1 MQNSIVSPNTKLNL
15 FINFKDLHIVDSAL
29 VDMEAEG
36 CPHQMEA
43 LNPGSSGIDY
53 QHIALLVPNNLQDVR
68 MAADENVWLVAV
80 NQLKCIPVV
89 FPGIAADVCHKDLH
103 PLALEKTVD
112 GMFVAEVEIVA
123 ISRHTHQRLEL
134 GNDRSKGEPSP
145 KIAGMPYLVDR
156 FEEVA
161 KWSVKNSVGVRY
173 QSYVHFS

>member
-1 MQNSIVSPNTKLNL
+1 MQNSVVSPNTKLNL

-43 LNPGSSGIDY
+43 LNPGSSRIDY
-53 QHIALLVPNNLQDVR
+53 QHVTFLIPDNLQNVR
-68 MAADENVWLVAV
+68 MAADENIRLVAV
-80 NQLKCIPVV
+80 NQLKRIPVV

-103 PLALEKTVD
+103 TLALEKTVD
-112 GMFVAEVEIVA
+112 GMFVAKVEIVA
-123 ISRHTHQRLEL
+123 ISCHTHQRLEL

-145 KIAGMPYLVDR
+145 KIAGVPYLVDR

-161 KWSVKNSVGVRY
+161 KWSIKNSVGI
-173 QSYVHFS
+173 

>member
-43 LNPGSSGIDY
+43 LNPGSSRIDY
-53 QHIALLVPNNLQDVR
+53 QHVTFLIPDHFKDVR
-68 MAADENVWLVAV
+68 MAADENVRLVAV

-134 GNDRSKGEPSP
+134 GNDRGKGEPSSE
-145 KIAGMPYLVDR
+145 IAGMPYLVDR

>member
-1 MQNSIVSPNTKLNL
+1 MQNSIVSLNAKLNL

-36 CPHQMEA
+36 CPYQMEA
-43 LNPGSSGIDY
+43 LNPGSSRIDY
-53 QHIALLVPNNLQDVR
+53 QHVTFLIPDNLQNVR
-68 MAADENVWLVAV
+68 MAADENIRLVAV
-80 NQLKCIPVV
+80 NQLKRIPVV

-134 GNDRSKGEPSP
+134 GNDRSKGEPSSE
-145 KIAGMPYLVDR
+145 ITGVPYLVDR

-161 KWSVKNSVGVRY
+161 KWSIKNSVGI
-173 QSYVHFS
+173 

>member
-1 MQNSIVSPNTKLNL
+1 MQNSVVSPNTKLNL

-43 LNPGSSGIDY
+43 LNPGSSRIDY
-53 QHIALLVPNNLQDVR
+53 QHVTFLIPDHFKDVR

-161 KWSVKNSVGVRY
+161 KWSIKNSVGVRY

>member
-1 MQNSIVSPNTKLNL
+1 MVL

-43 LNPGSSGIDY
+43 LNPGSSWIDY

-134 GNDRSKGEPSP
+134 GNDRGKGEPSP

-161 KWSVKNSVGVRY
+161 KWSVENSVGI
-173 QSYVHFS
+173 